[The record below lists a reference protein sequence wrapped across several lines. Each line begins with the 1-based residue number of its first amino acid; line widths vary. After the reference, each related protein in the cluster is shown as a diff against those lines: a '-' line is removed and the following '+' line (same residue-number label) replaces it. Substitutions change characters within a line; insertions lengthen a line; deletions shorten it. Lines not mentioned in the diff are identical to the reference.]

1 MSTTPPIPERIGK
14 YTISAVLG
22 RGSMGTVYK
31 GFDPHIHRPV
41 AIKTIHRELLGDAQA
56 ADSIAA
62 RFRNE
67 AKAVGRIQHPGVVAI
82 YDFGEDGDV
91 TFIAMEFVDGRTL
104 DDILAVPQMLSEA
117 NVLAVMDQLLE
128 ALSVAH
134 AQGVWHR
141 DIKPANLI
149 VTKQG
154 QVKLTDFGIARLEDA
169 NLTQV
174 SSMIGTPAY
183 MAPEQ
188 FIGKGVD
195 HRADL
200 FACGVLLYRM
210 LTGRRAFTGATQEV
224 MYKILNEQ
232 PPAPSIVTKGMRPA
246 AYDAVVAR
254 AIAKDPAERYP
265 DAQAMRA
272 ALQGLSRAPA
282 APGAKAT
289 VILPIHRDG
298 EHPGTTSAVSPSVA
312 SPHTVP
318 PPRDPLSSHA
328 SASNAG
334 HASHSG
340 HSSHASHSGAA
351 SQIGDWD
358 PAELLRLER
367 VLATH
372 VGPMARVMVREAART
387 HHDAISLI
395 DAVAHNIP
403 EEARRQKFMA
413 QAHGGNHG
421 GSGSS
426 FGPSRF
432 GSSTFGASTL
442 GSGVKPSTHGG
453 QHAGHAA
460 ALTEDFKNHV
470 GQIITRKMGPIAR
483 VMVKRAAD
491 AAGGSQER
499 FVQLL
504 LDALPEADRW
514 AVQGEIN
521 KLG

>member
-1 MSTTPPIPERIGK
+1 MSTPPPIPERIGK

-41 AIKTIHRELLGDAQA
+41 AIKTIHRELLGDAEA

-149 VTKQG
+149 VTRQG

-188 FIGKGVD
+188 FVGKGID

-224 MYKILNEQ
+224 MYKILNED
-232 PPAPSIVTKGMRPA
+232 PPAPSVVTKGMRPA
-246 AYDAVVAR
+246 PYDAVVAR
-254 AIAKDPAERYP
+254 AIAKNPADRYP
-265 DAQAMRA
+265 DAAAMRA

-282 APGAKAT
+282 TPGAKAT

-312 SPHTVP
+312 SPNTVP
-318 PPRDPLSSHA
+318 PRRDPLSSHA
-328 SASNAG
+328 SASNASHPG
-334 HASHSG
+334 GANTSHSG
-340 HSSHASHSGAA
+340 HGGTGHSGTGFN
-351 SQIGDWD
+351 IGSWD
-358 PAELLRLER
+358 PAELQRLER
-367 VLATH
+367 ALATH
-372 VGPMARVMVREAART
+372 VGPMARVMVRDAART
-387 HHDAISLI
+387 HHDATSLAT
-395 DAVAHNIP
+395 AVSRHIP
-403 EEARRQKFMA
+403 DESRRHQFIEQAR
-413 QAHGGNHG
+413 G
-421 GSGSS
+421 GSHAAPAGA
-426 FGPSRF
+426 PT
-432 GSSTFGASTL
+432 STHS
-442 GSGVKPSTHGG
+442 SGVTPIPH
-453 QHAGHAA
+453 HPAAAAPAGV

-470 GQIITRKMGPIAR
+470 AQIITRKMGPIAR

-491 AAGGSQER
+491 ASGGSQER
-499 FVQLL
+499 FVHLL
-504 LDALPEADRW
+504 LEALPEADRW

>member
-1 MSTTPPIPERIGK
+1 MTPPTPERIGK
-14 YTISAVLG
+14 YQISAVLG

-41 AIKTIHRELLGDAQA
+41 AIKTIHRELLGDSSAV
-56 ADSIAA
+56 DSIAA

-82 YDFGEDGDV
+82 YDFGEDGDI
-91 TFIAMEFVDGRTL
+91 TFIAMEYVDGRTL
-104 DDILAVPQMLSEA
+104 DDILGVPQMLSEA
-117 NVLAVMDQLLE
+117 NVLAVMDQLLD

-169 NLTQV
+169 HLTQV

-188 FIGKGVD
+188 FTGKGID

-224 MYKILNEQ
+224 MYKILNEE
-232 PPAPSIVTKGMRPA
+232 PPAPSVVTKGVRPVGF
-246 AYDAVVAR
+246 DAIVTR
-254 AIAKDPAERYP
+254 AMSKDPADRYP
-265 DAQAMRA
+265 DAQAMRT

-282 APGAKAT
+282 GPAAKAT
-289 VILPIHRDG
+289 VILPIPRDG
-298 EHPGTTSAVSPSVA
+298 EQPGTASAVSPSVA
-312 SPHTVP
+312 SPRETP
-318 PPRDPLSSHA
+318 PPRDPALSSNPGTGGSQAAPGTHA
-328 SASNAG
+328 G
-334 HASHSG
+334 L
-340 HSSHASHSGAA
+340 
-351 SQIGDWD
+351 D
-358 PAELLRLER
+358 PAELGRIER
-367 VLATH
+367 ALATH
-372 VGPMARVMVREAART
+372 VGPMARVMVRDAART
-387 HHDAISLI
+387 HADALSLAT
-395 DAVAHNIP
+395 AVSRHIP
-403 EEARRQKFMA
+403 EESKRQRFIDAAR
-413 QAHGGNHG
+413 G
-421 GSGSS
+421 
-426 FGPSRF
+426 
-432 GSSTFGASTL
+432 L
-442 GSGVKPSTHGG
+442 GSQATPVPSPMASGATPIPRP
-453 QHAGHAA
+453 AA
-460 ALTEDFKNHV
+460 APAAPAADPLDEPFKAHALAV
-470 GQIITRKMGPIAR
+470 ITRKMGPIAR

-491 AAGGSQER
+491 ASGNSRGR

-504 LDALPEADRW
+504 LDGLAEGDRA
-514 AVQGEIN
+514 AVKGELD

>member
-1 MSTTPPIPERIGK
+1 MTTPPPIPERIGK

-41 AIKTIHRELLGDAQA
+41 AIKTIHRELLGDHQA

-117 NVLAVMDQLLE
+117 NVLAVMDQLLD

-134 AQGVWHR
+134 GQGVWHR

-188 FIGKGVD
+188 FTGKGID

-224 MYKILNEQ
+224 MYKILNED
-232 PPAPSIVTKGMRPA
+232 PPLPSVVTKGLRPA

-254 AIAKDPAERYP
+254 AIAKNPVDRYA
-265 DAQAMRA
+265 DAGAMRA
-272 ALQGLSRAPA
+272 ALQALSRAPA
-282 APGAKAT
+282 VPGAKAT
-289 VILPIHRDG
+289 VILPIARDG

-312 SPHTVP
+312 SPNTVP
-318 PPRDPLSSHA
+318 PRRDPSASGA
-328 SASNAG
+328 SASHVSGAPHSAFG
-334 HASHSG
+334 SHSG
-340 HSSHASHSGAA
+340 HGGTGYN
-351 SQIGDWD
+351 IGSWD
-358 PAELLRLER
+358 PAELQRLER
-367 VLATH
+367 ALATH
-372 VGPMARVMVREAART
+372 VGPMARVMVRDAART
-387 HHDAISLI
+387 HHDATSLAT
-395 DAVAHNIP
+395 AVAHNIP
-403 EEARRQKFMA
+403 EEAKRQKFIE
-413 QAHGGNHG
+413 QARG
-421 GSGSS
+421 GSKITPVGSPVS
-426 FGPSRF
+426 TF

-442 GSGVKPSTHGG
+442 GGGVEPPRPSDAAAGG
-453 QHAGHAA
+453 
-460 ALTEDFKNHV
+460 ALTEDFKAHV
-470 GQIITRKMGPIAR
+470 AQIFTRKMGPIAR
-483 VMVKRAAD
+483 VMIKRAAD

-499 FVQLL
+499 FVHLL
-504 LDALPEADRW
+504 LEALPEADRW

>member
-1 MSTTPPIPERIGK
+1 MSTPPIPERIGK
-14 YTISAVLG
+14 YTISSVLG

-41 AIKTIHRELLGDAQA
+41 AIKTIHRELLGDSQA

-104 DDILAVPQMLSEA
+104 DEILAVPQMLSEA

-128 ALSVAH
+128 ALAVAH

-149 VTKQG
+149 VTRQG

-169 NLTQV
+169 HLTQV

-188 FIGKGVD
+188 FTGQGID

-224 MYKILNEQ
+224 MYKILNEH
-232 PPAPSIVTKGMRPA
+232 PPAPSVVTQGVRPA
-246 AYDAVVAR
+246 GFDAVVAR
-254 AIAKDPAERYP
+254 AIAKNPADRYP
-265 DAQAMRA
+265 DATAMRA
-272 ALQGLSRAPA
+272 ALQALSRAPA
-282 APGAKAT
+282 SATAKAT
-289 VILPIHRDG
+289 VILPIPHGG
-298 EHPGTTSAVSPSVA
+298 EPPAAATRAVSPSVA
-312 SPHTVP
+312 APHEP
-318 PPRDPLSSHA
+318 APARRDPALA
-328 SASNAG
+328 SGAHASNA
-334 HASHSG
+334 SG
-340 HSSHASHSGAA
+340 TGAV
-351 SQIGDWD
+351 IGDWD

-367 VLATH
+367 ALATH
-372 VGPMARVMVREAART
+372 VGPMARVMVREAARS
-387 HHDAISLI
+387 HADVAGLAA
-395 DAVAHNIP
+395 AVARHIHDD
-403 EEARRQKFMA
+403 ARRHQFLE
-413 QAHGGNHG
+413 QAR
-421 GSGSS
+421 SGS
-426 FGPSRF
+426 
-432 GSSTFGASTL
+432 
-442 GSGVKPSTHGG
+442 
-453 QHAGHAA
+453 HAA
-460 ALTEDFKNHV
+460 PAGSPTASGATPIPHPAPAAAPADPLTEDFRSQV
-470 GQIITRKMGPIAR
+470 ALAATRKLGPIAR

-491 AAGGSQER
+491 AAGGDRER

-504 LDALPEADRW
+504 LEALPEAERASMQAEIDR
-514 AVQGEIN
+514 
-521 KLG
+521 LG

>member
-1 MSTTPPIPERIGK
+1 MSTPPPIPERIGK

-149 VTKQG
+149 VTRQG

-188 FIGKGVD
+188 FIGQGID

-224 MYKILNEQ
+224 MYKILNED
-232 PPAPSIVTKGMRPA
+232 PPAPSVVTKGMRPA

-254 AIAKDPAERYP
+254 AIAKKPADRYP
-265 DAQAMRA
+265 DAAAMRA
-272 ALQGLSRAPA
+272 ALQALSRAPA
-282 APGAKAT
+282 TPGAKAT

-312 SPHTVP
+312 SPNTVP
-318 PPRDPLSSHA
+318 PRRDPLSSHA
-328 SASNAG
+328 SASNASHAG
-334 HASHSG
+334 GAHASHSG
-340 HSSHASHSGAA
+340 HSGTGHSGTGFN
-351 SQIGDWD
+351 IGSWD
-358 PAELLRLER
+358 PAELQRLER
-367 VLATH
+367 ALATH
-372 VGPMARVMVREAART
+372 VGPMARVMVRDAART
-387 HHDAISLI
+387 HHDATSLAT
-395 DAVAHNIP
+395 AVSHHIADESKRHQFI
-403 EEARRQKFMA
+403 EQAR
-413 QAHGGNHG
+413 G
-421 GSGSS
+421 GSHATPVGS
-426 FGPSRF
+426 P
-432 GSSTFGASTL
+432 T
-442 GSGVKPSTHGG
+442 STHSSGAAPIP
-453 QHAGHAA
+453 QPHVPAGA
-460 ALTEDFKNHV
+460 ALSDDFRNHV
-470 GQIITRKMGPIAR
+470 TQIITRKMGPIAR

-491 AAGGSQER
+491 ACGGSQER
-499 FVQLL
+499 FVHLL
-504 LDALPEADRW
+504 LEALPEADRW

>member
-1 MSTTPPIPERIGK
+1 MSTPPIPERIGK
-14 YTISAVLG
+14 YTISEVLG

-31 GFDPHIHRPV
+31 AFDPHIHRPV
-41 AIKTIHRELLGDAQA
+41 AIKTIHRELLGDSGA

-104 DDILAVPQMLSEA
+104 DEILGVPQMLSEA

-149 VTKQG
+149 VTKAG

-188 FIGKGVD
+188 FTGKGID

-224 MYKILNEQ
+224 MYKILNEE
-232 PPAPSIVTKGMRPA
+232 PPPPSVVTKGLRPA
-246 AYDAVVAR
+246 AFDAIVAR
-254 AIAKDPAERYP
+254 AIAKNPADRYA

-272 ALQGLSRAPA
+272 ALQATARAPA
-282 APGAKAT
+282 AHGAKAT
-289 VILPIHRDG
+289 VILPLPRDG
-298 EHPGTTSAVSPSVA
+298 ELPASTSAVSPSVA
-312 SPHTVP
+312 SPRDTATPV
-318 PPRDPLSSHA
+318 PRDHALSSNA
-328 SASNAG
+328 SGTGVAVGS
-334 HASHSG
+334 
-340 HSSHASHSGAA
+340 
-351 SQIGDWD
+351 WD
-358 PAELLRLER
+358 PAELQRLER
-367 VLATH
+367 ALATH
-372 VGPMARVMVREAART
+372 VGPMARVMVREAARN
-387 HHDAISLI
+387 HADADSLTT
-395 DAVAHNIP
+395 AVARHIQ
-403 EEARRQKFMA
+403 EEGKRRQFLDA
-413 QAHGGNHG
+413 ARG
-421 GSGSS
+421 GSQVTPVPPPSAALSS
-426 FGPSRF
+426 G
-432 GSSTFGASTL
+432 
-442 GSGVKPSTHGG
+442 
-453 QHAGHAA
+453 AA
-460 ALTEDFKNHV
+460 AIPQAPAPAADPLSEDFKAKV
-470 GQIITRKMGPIAR
+470 LQIVTRKMGPIAR
-483 VMVKRAAD
+483 VMVKRSAD
-491 AAGGSQER
+491 ASGGSQVR
-499 FVQLL
+499 FVQALL
-504 LDALPEADRW
+504 EAIPEADRW
-514 AVQGEIN
+514 TVQGEIN